1 MTDSRDPLKAVPPS
15 WGLSRSSLQ
24 PSTGT
29 NIPVLLDRTADLE
42 ACCWNAGQ
50 IQPQH
55 RAPCVPSQPEHWGH
69 IGAHP
74 CLPPSHQPSRQ
85 QRSCQL
91 LMQGNY
97 YFSPYTSVVL
107 HKINIFSHFQEDV
120 TTFEKHTL
128 DRALF
133 EPNLAF
139 HIWFMSHSPD

>member
-1 MTDSRDPLKAVPPS
+1 
-15 WGLSRSSLQ
+15 
-24 PSTGT
+24 
-29 NIPVLLDRTADLE
+29 
-42 ACCWNAGQ
+42 
-50 IQPQH
+50 
-55 RAPCVPSQPEHWGH
+55 
-69 IGAHP
+69 
-74 CLPPSHQPSRQ
+74 
-85 QRSCQL
+85 
-91 LMQGNY
+91 MQGNY